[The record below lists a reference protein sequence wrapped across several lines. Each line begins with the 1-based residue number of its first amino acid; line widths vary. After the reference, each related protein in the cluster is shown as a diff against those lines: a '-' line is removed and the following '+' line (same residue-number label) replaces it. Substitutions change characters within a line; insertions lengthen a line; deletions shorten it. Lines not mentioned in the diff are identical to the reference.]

1 MARVTSFGF
10 TRKRLRPGTGRLSF
24 LRARLKRWLAN
35 VRLISNENSQT
46 FTDGAGQWL
55 INLSSLLLLLLL
67 HPPPLFVFSFTIFFL
82 SLTSSIEFFDY
93 WIFLPLFFETLYSV
107 FHHDDL
113 VFSWSFFFF
122 LLPFLGFSFSFIN
135 KLGGEERRDM
145 EVSYSV
151 LFFLSNIIL
160 YEVTR

>member
-1 MARVTSFGF
+1 MARVTSFRF

-67 HPPPLFVFSFTIFFL
+67 LHPPPLFVFSFIIFFL

-113 VFSWSFFFF
+113 VFSWSFFFSSYHFWVF
-122 LLPFLGFSFSFIN
+122 LFHSSTSLVGRR
-135 KLGGEERRDM
+135 EEIWKW
-145 EVSYSV
+145 VT
-151 LFFLSNIIL
+151 LCFFFFK
-160 YEVTR
+160 

>member
-1 MARVTSFGF
+1 MARVTSFRF

-67 HPPPLFVFSFTIFFL
+67 LLLPPLFVFSFISFFL
-82 SLTSSIEFFDY
+82 SLTSSIEFFNY
-93 WIFLPLFFETLYSV
+93 WIFLPFCFETLYSV

-113 VFSWSFFFF
+113 FLVDFFF
-122 LLPFLGFSFSFIN
+122 LPLTISGFFIFI
-135 KLGGEERRDM
+135 LIHQQAWWGRREEIWKW
-145 EVSYSV
+145 VT
-151 LFFLSNIIL
+151 LCFFFLK
-160 YEVTR
+160 